1 MADKNEVRARSTDAD
16 QPTLTR
22 GCQRRTVP
30 AMRIDV
36 MVGDKHSM
44 KGDRQALADVEMDVP
59 KDSTVRKIDDIY
71 ITGTRVL
78 MPAQNG
84 DIVIQQ
90 MRIC

>member
-1 MADKNEVRARSTDAD
+1 
-16 QPTLTR
+16 
-22 GCQRRTVP
+22 
-30 AMRIDV
+30 
-36 MVGDKHSM
+36 M